1 MQTILVLNS
10 KGGCGKSTIATNLA
24 GFYAAAGM
32 KTALMDYDPQGSSLQ
47 WLSVRPDGL
56 PTIYD
61 IDASKT
67 KMGLTR
73 TWQTAVPL
81 GTQRLVIDAPAGVC
95 GQTLQEMVR
104 RANVIVVPV
113 APSAIDIH
121 ATSEFM
127 CELLLIGKI
136 RKFGIQV
143 CVVANRVRRHS
154 PHYEP
159 LKRFLNSLHIP
170 FVTSLSDSENYL
182 VAAESGVGIH
192 EMDEAGTHQERG
204 QWVPLTDW
212 LSAPAQS
219 SHRPSRNT
227 CLKIVNGAEA

>member
-24 GFYAAAGM
+24 GFYAASGM

-47 WLSVRPDGL
+47 WLSVRATHL
-56 PTIYD
+56 PVIYG
-61 IDASKT
+61 IDASRT

-81 GTQRLVIDAPAGVC
+81 GTERLIIDAPAGVC
-95 GQTLQEMVR
+95 GQTLQDMVR
-104 RANVIVVPV
+104 RTNVIVVPV

-136 RKFGIQV
+136 RKFGINV
-143 CVVANRVRRHS
+143 CVVANRVRRQS
-154 PHYEP
+154 PHYDP
-159 LKRFLNSLHIP
+159 LKCFLNSLKIP
-170 FVTSLSDSENYL
+170 FVTSISDSENYL
-182 VAAESGVGIH
+182 VAAESGAGIH
-192 EMDEAGTHQERG
+192 EIDEAETHLERD
-204 QWVPLTDW
+204 QWTPLLDW
-212 LSAPAQS
+212 LAESAHTPQRYHHDAPVGMVS
-219 SHRPSRNT
+219 
-227 CLKIVNGAEA
+227 VAGA